1 MSARLLADFFPYAS
15 STVDALVEQEARGFF
30 ILVGRL
36 EPPTGPMRTRTGGN
50 TAGVPNTLELT
61 TFVHP
66 IKRRP
71 DAMMAFV
78 SVGRL
83 DGNDLVFPDV
93 TVSKFH
99 AFLREVDGVYF
110 LQDANSHNGTFV
122 NDERVAAQK
131 LGPPVPLRNGDAVR
145 FGTVQCS
152 FVDAAG
158 LFQLISRRART

>member
-1 MSARLLADFFPYAS
+1 MSARLLADFFPYA
-15 STVDALVEQEARGFF
+15 TGTAAGLAEQEAGGFF

-36 EPPTGPMRTRTGGN
+36 EPPTGPMRTRTGGT
-50 TAGVPNTLELT
+50 TAGVPNTLERS

-71 DAMMAFV
+71 DALMQFV

-83 DGNDLVFPDV
+83 DGNDVVFPDV

-99 AFLREVDGVYF
+99 AFLREVDGVF
-110 LQDANSHNGTFV
+110 LLQDANSHNGTFV
-122 NDERVAAQK
+122 NDTRVAAQRM
-131 LGPPVPLRNGDAVR
+131 GPPVPLRNGDSIR

-158 LFQLISRRART
+158 LFQLLSRRARS